1 MNVKDLHLMAA
12 ESERSS
18 AIQSAEN
25 ALCSLQRALDDA
37 KRELERARTE
47 TDADRFASM
56 IASIPVTASWGLANA
71 ASYSAT
77 AQASALRYA
86 RSDALGKEH
95 RDA

>member
-1 MNVKDLHLMAA
+1 
-12 ESERSS
+12 
-18 AIQSAEN
+18 
-25 ALCSLQRALDDA
+25 
-37 KRELERARTE
+37 
-47 TDADRFASM
+47 M